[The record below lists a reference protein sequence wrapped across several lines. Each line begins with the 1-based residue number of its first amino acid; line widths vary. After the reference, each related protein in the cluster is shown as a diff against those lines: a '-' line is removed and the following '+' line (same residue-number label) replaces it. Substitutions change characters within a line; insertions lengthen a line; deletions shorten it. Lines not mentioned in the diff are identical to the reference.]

1 MSKRHVA
8 KSISHQAVISGNDIF
23 RDLPPET
30 AVPLFRRAVFQ
41 TFERGDHIFRRGDP
55 GTHLYGI
62 VRGSVRM
69 CASSSDGKSLV
80 LNLIGAGQTFGE
92 IAVLDGLAR
101 TTDAIANSDCEIWK
115 IARRDLLPL
124 VRTEQVLAAKFIDL
138 LCARLRW
145 TSEHLEEVILHGLEA
160 RLAHI
165 VVKLAQR
172 NPRMGH
178 DPVVDMTQQNVSEM
192 AGMSRE
198 RVNKIISVWATRDLV
213 LVRNRMLVV
222 RDTQA
227 LMKIAGEQ
235 QDQMDVAHLAK
246 RS

>member
-1 MSKRHVA
+1 MSKARRAGSV
-8 KSISHQAVISGNDIF
+8 SQQAVIRANDIF
-23 RDLPPET
+23 RGLPPET
-30 AVPLFRRAVFQ
+30 VTPLFRRASFQ
-41 TFERGDHIFRRGDP
+41 TFERGDTIFRRGDP
-55 GTHLYGI
+55 GTHLCG
-62 VRGSVRM
+62 VVTGSVRM

-92 IAVLDGLAR
+92 IAVLDGLDR

-124 VRTEQVLAAKFIDL
+124 VRTDQALAAKFIDL

-165 VVKLAQR
+165 VVKLATR
-172 NPRMGH
+172 NPRTGD

-192 AGMSRE
+192 VGMSRE
-198 RVNKIISVWATRDLV
+198 RVNKIISVWAALDLV
-213 LVRNRMLVV
+213 LVRNRMLVL
-222 RDTQA
+222 RDTEA
-227 LMKIAGEQ
+227 LIKIAGEQ
-235 QDQMDVAHLAK
+235 EEADGLHPA
-246 RS
+246 RGS